1 MTLGSRGH
9 LVQAILFL
17 EKETEVRNGFMRVII
32 WWRNQQRIQR
42 EIFQKTKHELRTYFK
57 IFNCVHKEMK
67 TKQ

>member
-9 LVQAILFL
+9 LVQAILGQEQFY
-17 EKETEVRNGFMRVII
+17 ERVII
-32 WWRNQQRIQR
+32 WWRNQQKMQR
-42 EIFQKTKHELRTYFK
+42 EIFQKTKHELRTYFR